1 MTKILAKDNPQA
13 TINCCCPGWVAT
25 DMGKMIGGQPPKSEE
40 EGARVPLKLGFK
52 DLGGVSGEYWG
63 NDSVMGKG
71 EGVVQPW

>member
-1 MTKILAKDNPQA
+1 
-13 TINCCCPGWVAT
+13 
-25 DMGKMIGGQPPKSEE
+25 MGKMIGGQPPKSEE